1 MRKQP
6 RQQRSRDMVDRILTA
21 AGQSIIAHGL
31 ENTTTNHIADAAGIN
46 IASLYQYFHDKH
58 DLIEA
63 LLEKLS
69 HEATRQVAENLRR
82 RRHEIDER
90 DLRQATRSGVHL
102 SIAFLRSN
110 ALHRELLR
118 HWQQLPVEGAMSHLE
133 TYFMEYCREYFARHF
148 DKYPVADLHV
158 RLYVLI
164 NSVLLLIVRYLGSP
178 SPSVTEEELVDTITE
193 MMVLLI
199 ESGAEKAEG
208 TAGTSAL

>member
-6 RQQRSRDMVDRILTA
+6 RQQRSREMVEKIIMATS
-21 AGQSIIAHGL
+21 QSITEHGM
-31 ENTTTNHIADAAGIN
+31 ENTTTNHIAEAAGIN
-46 IASLYQYFHDKH
+46 IASLYQYFSDKN

-69 HEATRQVAENLRR
+69 HDATRQVAENLRR
-82 RRHEIDER
+82 RREEIDER

-110 ALHRELLR
+110 ALHLELLR
-118 HWQQLPVEGAMSHLE
+118 HWQRLPVEGAMNHLE
-133 TYFMEYCREYFARHF
+133 TYFTEYCQEYFARHF
-148 DKYPVADLHV
+148 RQYPVADLHI

-178 SPSVTEEELVDTITE
+178 SPPVSEDELVDTVTE
-193 MMVLLI
+193 MMVLLM
-199 ESGAEKAEG
+199 EQGAEEN
-208 TAGTSAL
+208 